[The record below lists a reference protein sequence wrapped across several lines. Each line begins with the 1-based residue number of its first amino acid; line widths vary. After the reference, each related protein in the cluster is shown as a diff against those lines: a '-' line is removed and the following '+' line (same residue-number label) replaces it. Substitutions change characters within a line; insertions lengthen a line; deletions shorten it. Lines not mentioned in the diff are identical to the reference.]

1 MSITTNQSEVAR
13 LLHSIE
19 QAYEAAHRGLD
30 GPAIVGPHR
39 RRTDYTEEIARS
51 FEQLQPLVGGPN
63 QAMQLLDTHLNTI
76 TRSSDV

>member
-19 QAYEAAHRGLD
+19 QAYEAAHRALD

-39 RRTDYTEEIARS
+39 RRTEYTEEIARN

-63 QAMQLLDTHLNTI
+63 QAMQLIDAHLNALT
-76 TRSSDV
+76 SNSDI